1 MNQPTTRELLLQR
14 DAAWSAAA
22 SAGTDV
28 ERILSFWTED
38 AVVIAPGLPTISGK
52 AALRQ
57 YVLESLQIPGFQISW
72 ESSDVTLSPDGNMA
86 YLMGRNR
93 VRLNGP
99 DGKPTTSEGP
109 AVTIWRKEQ
118 DGEWRYA
125 IDIWNS

>member
-1 MNQPTTRELLLQR
+1 MQR

-72 ESSDVTLSPDGNMA
+72 ESSDVTLSPDG
-86 YLMGRNR
+86 
-93 VRLNGP
+93 
-99 DGKPTTSEGP
+99 
-109 AVTIWRKEQ
+109 IWHT
-118 DGEWRYA
+118 
-125 IDIWNS
+125 